1 MTQTLTNVQLS
12 KNEQVKIQQSYSNA
26 HQNYSQGM
34 HSPVT
39 VKTHIDDF
47 NDNHSFKLTH
57 VLIIA
62 GITYI
67 LLKNYQQ
74 NERPFSYFVTSA

>member
-1 MTQTLTNVQLS
+1 MTQNNVQLS
-12 KNEQVKIQQSYSNA
+12 KNEQTKIQQSYSNA
-26 HQNYSQGM
+26 HQQYSKDLY
-34 HSPVT
+34 SPAS
-39 VKTHIDDF
+39 VKNSLDEF
-47 NDNHSFKLTH
+47 NENHSFKLTH

-74 NERPFSYFVTSA
+74 NEQPFSDFVTSA